1 MSDEKR
7 YDNRTEE
14 EIIADLED
22 RRSGHVFI
30 TTAEAQVWNE
40 MQPKTPQS
48 KSHWS
53 VKAASVRYVLRM
65 GTNWKQL
72 AKALWTDL
80 REANARAAS
89 FEHQAMELSRMMVY
103 CDKCK
108 ATPGETCEFR
118 CSKDGSRDVQ

>member
-1 MSDEKR
+1 MIEKR

-14 EIIADLED
+14 EVIEDLEA
-22 RRSGHVFI
+22 RRKDHVFL
-30 TTAEAQVWNE
+30 TTEQAVAWNAK
-40 MQPKTPQS
+40 QPKTPQS

-53 VKAASVRYVLRM
+53 VKAAKIKHVLRM
-65 GTNWKQL
+65 GSNWKQL

-80 REANARAAS
+80 REAKAQAAS

-103 CDKCK
+103 CDKCS
-108 ATPGETCEFR
+108 AAPGETCEFR